1 MISDRIVQVSGR
13 SGNWGRDAAVA
24 IRRLLRARTFAAI
37 TIGTLTIGLSMV
49 AVVYTIV
56 YKILLEPMPYRDSA
70 DLYYVWRDY
79 GPILDLKRGAL
90 AGSDLV
96 ELRKSNAVVDNVA
109 ALGPFFGGVFALK
122 AGGEP
127 TEIAVTNITPNVFP
141 LLGVH
146 PLLGRGFAADEVGEG
161 RPNLLVL
168 THALWNRLGADA
180 TLVGRQVRLQG
191 EAYTVIGVLPP
202 TFSFVRRDAIGGSK
216 RIDAFVTFDFDLAG
230 AKPDQGN
237 VSALLRARHGTSPQA
252 VAAAVEAAGRTIDAR
267 DFNSRGLK
275 LYPVPLKADVVA
287 AARPALLVL
296 AAAGALLAFMLT
308 VNLASVLLARAA
320 QREHEFAVYRALG
333 ASDGTVMRATLVEG
347 GLLGLVGG
355 VSGALTAI
363 WATRALVALAPLDL
377 PRREAIAVDW
387 NIGVIMVLLGAL
399 LGLLAATVP
408 AIWTTRTALSSLLAS
423 SAVRGG
429 GGHGR
434 MRRGM
439 IVTQVALSLVL
450 LCGGGLVV
458 RSVERLLRA
467 DPGFQPEGLLTFRVR
482 SVPEYFPTPDA
493 LVGFQDRVER
503 AMAAIP
509 GVTGVSAVSAL
520 PLTASAIQT
529 TLAIPGAPGNT
540 GSPERDAP
548 LVDVLGMRASYVQ
561 VIGMRIIAGRGFDP
575 VRQDGRQEAL
585 IDSHLAAQFFPHGN
599 PIGAKITG
607 GFAASRGGSRTATN
621 YSYQPAEGLTIVGVV
636 EQARLYDV
644 HQDGRPQLY
653 VRAEDWGFRPLSFVL
668 RTAQKPES
676 LIPQARAALRQVDPR
691 VAMGDVRPME
701 QIVGD
706 VLRQQRTSAAVIAA
720 LAVGALC
727 LAAMGLFGVVSSSV
741 TRRQHEMAVRLAL
754 GADHRRVLRHVLG
767 EGALLVGIG
776 VLIGVPGVYAAGRLI
791 RGLLVGISPLDPLAL
806 AAAAI
811 GLGLVTM
818 VACYVPAQR
827 VLRIDPAQ
835 SLRRE

>member
-1 MISDRIVQVSGR
+1 
-13 SGNWGRDAAVA
+13 
-24 IRRLLRARTFAAI
+24 
-37 TIGTLTIGLSMV
+37 
-49 AVVYTIV
+49 
-56 YKILLEPMPYRDSA
+56 
-70 DLYYVWRDY
+70 
-79 GPILDLKRGAL
+79 
-90 AGSDLV
+90 
-96 ELRKSNAVVDNVA
+96 
-109 ALGPFFGGVFALK
+109 
-122 AGGEP
+122 
-127 TEIAVTNITPNVFP
+127 
-141 LLGVH
+141 
-146 PLLGRGFAADEVGEG
+146 
-161 RPNLLVL
+161 
-168 THALWNRLGADA
+168 
-180 TLVGRQVRLQG
+180 
-191 EAYTVIGVLPP
+191 
-202 TFSFVRRDAIGGSK
+202 
-216 RIDAFVTFDFDLAG
+216 
-230 AKPDQGN
+230 
-237 VSALLRARHGTSPQA
+237 
-252 VAAAVEAAGRTIDAR
+252 
-267 DFNSRGLK
+267 
-275 LYPVPLKADVVA
+275 
-287 AARPALLVL
+287 
-296 AAAGALLAFMLT
+296 
-308 VNLASVLLARAA
+308 
-320 QREHEFAVYRALG
+320 
-333 ASDGTVMRATLVEG
+333 
-347 GLLGLVGG
+347 
-355 VSGALTAI
+355 
-363 WATRALVALAPLDL
+363 
-377 PRREAIAVDW
+377 
-387 NIGVIMVLLGAL
+387 
-399 LGLLAATVP
+399 
-408 AIWTTRTALSSLLAS
+408 
-423 SAVRGG
+423 
-429 GGHGR
+429 
-434 MRRGM
+434 
-439 IVTQVALSLVL
+439 VL

-520 PLTASAIQT
+520 PLTASALQT
-529 TLAIPGAPGNT
+529 TLSIPGAPGNT

-561 VIGMRIIAGRGFDP
+561 VMGMRIIAGRGFDP

-585 IDSHLAAQFFPHGN
+585 IDSHVAAQFFPNGN

-621 YSYQPAEGLTIVGVV
+621 YSYQPADGLTIVGVV

-653 VRAEDWGFRPLSFVL
+653 VRTEDWGFRPLSFVL
-668 RTAQKPES
+668 RTAQEPES

-754 GADHRRVLRHVLG
+754 GADHRRVLRLVLG

-818 VACYVPAQR
+818 IACYLPAQR